1 MALNWLAGRTIDH
14 PMADMKKARGMVDGL
29 PRGDSVRAL
38 EDAAS
43 WLVSINREVGFKLD
57 YRLELLELI
66 DRGLKAHWHAVA
78 PEYLDAPR
86 LQKLYEMRLW
96 HAFFGYWRSLGDA
109 YLFCLKSYQ
118 AGHAPSGF
126 EKELPRIVGRTLRS
140 ITVQIKWRLLRYE
153 VIEDRIWDDLGRT
166 YLFAESRGFARTQTA
181 VYPGAHGQ
189 SSAQEEMLKAL
200 LLVVS
205 SPDALTP
212 PKLQIAERVVA
223 YLARLGTID
232 AARAPGRGFCFD
244 LAMHVPPARVTKNAR
259 AGHTVRYFGPGA
271 GRKALIE
278 IAQFIGKQG
287 RVPEDLNLGGMFDL
301 KTVTNVVLHIGR
313 YWSDTPPE
321 RRAPRLKL
329 ATRLTIV
336 PGFNEAVAWID
347 AGSDSDSLEF
357 VTPAQSESWVVVNA
371 SDGGYGA
378 TIPTAKGDWVKVGAV
393 IGVCAEGQAASR
405 VGVLR
410 RTHRDKN
417 GQRRVGIEVLS
428 KIAVPVRFTLGE
440 GDKPV
445 VAAGNTSNAVL
456 LSNKPDANG
465 HIRLLLRSGSY
476 FAGKSARLAVRG
488 KHYLLTPVSVAE
500 EGDDFDLATFKIVKS
515 L

>member
-1 MALNWLAGRTIDH
+1 MALNWLAGRKIDH
-14 PMADMKKARGMVDGL
+14 PMADMKKARAMVEGL

-43 WLVSINREVGFKLD
+43 WLGAINREPGFKLD

-86 LQKLYEMRLW
+86 LQKLYESRLW
-96 HAFFGYWRSLGDA
+96 HAFFGYWRALGDA
-109 YLFCLKSYQ
+109 YLQCLRQFQ
-118 AGHAPSGF
+118 AGGAPAAMD
-126 EKELPRIVGRTLRS
+126 KDLPRIVGRVLRS

-153 VIEDRIWDDLGRT
+153 AVEERIWDNLGST
-166 YLFAESRGFARTQTA
+166 YLFAESRGIARTQTA

-189 SSAQEEMLKAL
+189 SSAHEEMLKAL
-200 LLVVS
+200 LLAVS

-212 PKLQIAERVVA
+212 VKLQIAERVVA
-223 YLARLGTID
+223 YLARLGSVD
-232 AARAPGRGFCFD
+232 AARAAGCGFYFD
-244 LAMHVPPARVTKNAR
+244 LAMHMPPARVTQGAR
-259 AGHTVRYFGPGA
+259 ASHTVRYFGPGA

-278 IAQFIGKQG
+278 IAQTIHKQS
-287 RVPEDLNLGGMFDL
+287 RVPEDLNLGGIFDL
-301 KTVTNVVLHIGR
+301 KIVMSVVLHIAR
-313 YWSDTPPE
+313 YWSDAPPE

-336 PGFNEAVAWID
+336 PGFNDAVAWMD
-347 AGSDSDSLEF
+347 AGSDNDSLEF
-357 VTPAQSESWVVVNA
+357 VTPTQSESWVVLNA

-378 TIPTAKGDWVKVGAV
+378 TVPVAKGDWVKVGAV
-393 IGVCAEGQAASR
+393 IGLCAEGQSASR

-410 RTHRDKN
+410 RTHRDAT

-428 KIAVPVRFTLGE
+428 KIAVPVHFTLGQS
-440 GDKPV
+440 DKPAV
-445 VAAGNTSNAVL
+445 SAGHASNALL

-465 HIRLLLRSGSY
+465 HIKMLLRSGSY
-476 FAGKSARLAVRG
+476 LPGKSAHLFVRG
-488 KHYLLTPVSVAE
+488 KSYLLTPISSLE
-500 EGDDFDLATFKIVKS
+500 EGDDFDLATFKIAKS